1 MFRVKARLT
10 ANRPTTTTISSTPSI
25 PSGAELYP
33 RCSSTTG
40 PATRCDRSLAKPIWP
55 CSKKPFASSCSVSR
69 GFGETLVERRGSRRD
84 AALCRVVRIRQ
95 LLQKIPHNTL
105 SDFRWYYLAAQH
117 VLHGES
123 PYLSSGYIY
132 SPFLACL
139 LAPLAS
145 LNYVPA
151 FWVWFLAS
159 HACLLW
165 AAWLIWRYLGSDRL
179 AGCAVALVWAL
190 GAAGSRRKSCVGA
203 NRPRIDASAGG
214 GIYSAGA
221 RAGSMRR
228 SGIRS
233 QSDPR
238 RTVRDFCAAP

>member
-1 MFRVKARLT
+1 ML
-10 ANRPTTTTISSTPSI
+10 
-25 PSGAELYP
+25 L
-33 RCSSTTG
+33 C
-40 PATRCDRSLAKPIWP
+40 
-55 CSKKPFASSCSVSR
+55 
-69 GFGETLVERRGSRRD
+69 
-84 AALCRVVRIRQ
+84 AAWYGYDTFFE
-95 LLQKIPHNTL
+95 KIPHNTL

-123 PYLSSGYIY
+123 PYLSAGYIY

-179 AGCAVALVWAL
+179 A
-190 GAAGSRRKSCVGA
+190 
-203 NRPRIDASAGG
+203 
-214 GIYSAGA
+214 
-221 RAGSMRR
+221 
-228 SGIRS
+228 
-233 QSDPR
+233 
-238 RTVRDFCAAP
+238 